1 MDTRPEA
8 RSIPAGGGG
17 ARGLGGGAA
26 KRPTV
31 GCGPAARMR
40 KGGRLAVTP
49 EAEVVGLDPSGG
61 ARTRLEA
68 VLQGIPSAMVAVS
81 GGVDSAVV
89 LAVAA
94 QVVPRV
100 VAASGTSV
108 AYAAEDLAAAR
119 ALAARLGVEH
129 VEVPTRETTD
139 PRYAVNAPS
148 RCFHC
153 KSELYG
159 KLLVEAA
166 QRGLAVL
173 LDGAHAG
180 DLGDFRPGM
189 RAADALGVRSPLR
202 EAGLFKTD
210 VRSIAR
216 SLGLPIWDKPASPC
230 LASRFPYGEMI
241 TAEKL
246 SMVERAEAH
255 LHELGWR
262 EVRVRHHGNLAR
274 IEVPPA
280 ELPRLLE
287 QADGIAAFLRR
298 LGYLYVAVDL
308 QGFRSG
314 SLNATLSPQE
324 RAAAR

>member
-1 MDTRPEA
+1 MVALVQASAPAEPD
-8 RSIPAGGGG
+8 PAGG
-17 ARGLGGGAA
+17 ARQ
-26 KRPTV
+26 
-31 GCGPAARMR
+31 
-40 KGGRLAVTP
+40 
-49 EAEVVGLDPSGG
+49 
-61 ARTRLEA
+61 RLEA
-68 VLQGIPSAMVAVS
+68 VLQGIPSALVAVS

-108 AYAAEDLAAAR
+108 AYAAEDLATAR
-119 ALAARLGVEH
+119 TLAARLGVEH
-129 VEVPTRETTD
+129 LEVATRETTD

-153 KSELYG
+153 KTELYG
-159 KLLVEAA
+159 KLRAEAD
-166 QRGLAVL
+166 QRGLAVV
-173 LDGAHAG
+173 LDGTHAG

-202 EAGLFKTD
+202 EAGLDKAE
-210 VRSIAR
+210 VRAIAR
-216 SLGLPIWDKPASPC
+216 SLGLVVWDKPASPC
-230 LASRFPYGEMI
+230 LASRFPYGEAI
-241 TAEKL
+241 TAAKL

-255 LHELGWR
+255 LHDLGWR

-280 ELPRLLE
+280 DLPRVLE
-287 QADGIAAFLRR
+287 QAQEIAAYLRG
-298 LGYLYVAVDL
+298 LGYLYVTLDL

-314 SLNATLSPQE
+314 SLNAALSPQA
-324 RAAAR
+324 RAEAR